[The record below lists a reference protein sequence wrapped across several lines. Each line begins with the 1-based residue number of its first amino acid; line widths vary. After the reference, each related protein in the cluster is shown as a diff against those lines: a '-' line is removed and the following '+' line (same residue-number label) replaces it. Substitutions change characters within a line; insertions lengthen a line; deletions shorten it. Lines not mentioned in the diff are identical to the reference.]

1 MMNRQSAGKRMKMK
15 KIIIAIGAAALI
27 IAGICGTALYRY
39 VSNVPKV
46 TPKQSVF
53 DVESGRSYSLEELAD
68 VRCKGG
74 YSGEMRILDT
84 NISDAEI
91 KKDSKDTLYA
101 GSEAGYI
108 HLAASGRGD
117 HSEYGEETEFYVFT
131 ALSQAQ
137 QEDLAKKLSALFE
150 QVDGNI
156 RKEHLK
162 DENAEVQY
170 AAVTVCLS
178 DYNADGK
185 NMSPTFYSEYKL
197 SDGGTQKLVTG
208 TSAVTNGDKITL
220 EGCESKTDTP
230 MSDGLCTVDVM
241 RNVFDNCDKQAADN
255 SIVQDYT
262 WKKLGYGLYAVFSPE
277 SYREN
282 GLADMDSALYHIIS
296 YAADVTGAVSDDK

>member
-1 MMNRQSAGKRMKMK
+1 M
-15 KIIIAIGAAALI
+15 
-27 IAGICGTALYRY
+27 
-39 VSNVPKV
+39 
-46 TPKQSVF
+46 
-53 DVESGRSYSLEELAD
+53 
-68 VRCKGG
+68 
-74 YSGEMRILDT
+74 
-84 NISDAEI
+84 
-91 KKDSKDTLYA
+91 
-101 GSEAGYI
+101 
-108 HLAASGRGD
+108 
-117 HSEYGEETEFYVFT
+117 FT

-170 AAVTVCLS
+170 ATVTVCLS

-241 RNVFDNCDKQAADN
+241 RNVLDNCDKQAADN
-255 SIVQDYT
+255 SKFRIIHGRN
-262 WKKLGYGLYAVFSPE
+262 LGMGYMRSSLPKV
-277 SYREN
+277 
-282 GLADMDSALYHIIS
+282 
-296 YAADVTGAVSDDK
+296 